1 MLHTSVC
8 ESMSLRVLHPQAV
21 VRGNWAPDKFQGQM
35 GRGVS
40 SHQLICPSVFLS
52 PRSSP
57 VQQVSPRAQGLSLTW
72 PWESYLVLVALL
84 K

>member
-1 MLHTSVC
+1 
-8 ESMSLRVLHPQAV
+8 MSPSVLHPQAV
-21 VRGNWAPDKFQGQM
+21 VRGSWAPDKFQGQM

-40 SHQLICPSVFLS
+40 SPQLICPSVFLS

-57 VQQVSPRAQGLSLTW
+57 VQQVSPRHSLTL
-72 PWESYLVLVALL
+72 PWESYLVLVTLL